1 MKIENNKLRF
11 YHILIPL
18 ITIPVF
24 ILFSIVNFWSFYST
38 ISDRNGLWES
48 MYSYY
53 GLTKTQYSLYTI
65 VVVVTLLA
73 LIFFQLKYLF
83 LKNHIK
89 LNKTLV
95 VMGVVILIFILV
107 EVYLQ
112 SIFVGKG

>member
-1 MKIENNKLRF
+1 MKFKNNKLRF

-24 ILFSIVNFWSFYST
+24 ILVSIVYFWSFYST
-38 ISDRNGLWES
+38 ISDRSGLWGS

-53 GLTKTQYSLYTI
+53 NLTKTQYSLYHII
-65 VVVVTLLA
+65 VVIALVT

-83 LKNHIK
+83 FKNIIK
-89 LNKTLV
+89 LNKTFV
-95 VMGVVILIFILV
+95 ITGVVVLIFIIA